1 MAATTATTTVTT
13 VETTNTKVPSTV
25 SFVKQEPGLL
35 VTKELEKAIA
45 ECKAKVDRIAKDCR
59 LKNRK
64 FRCVSLTPPPDSPIP
79 RLMLNQL
86 LINDLRDIE
95 FDIENDKNRCLF
107 GLFTQ
112 SSETN
117 LPADVHR
124 VTQIFDDPKFFADGA
139 ANSNDIIQGASGDC
153 WFLSALAT
161 VSTAPGLVEKFC
173 VAVSSLS
180 EVFHCT
186 PLTFDYR
193 ETRRW
198 EYMGSYS
205 SETTHGLQS
214 SSTSANLLSLSHD
227 FLVID
232 YLPACCTPA
241 FRNTKNSKPA
251 NKSYTI
257 TTRKP
262 TTSRRARAANPYILR
277 NRGRQARHGSR

>member
-59 LKNRK
+59 SKNRK
-64 FRCVSLTPPPDSPIP
+64 FRCVLLALPPSLLPDPSPSL
-79 RLMLNQL
+79 LMLNRL

-95 FDIENDKNRCLF
+95 FDVENDKNRCLF

-112 SSETN
+112 PSETS

-186 PLTFDYR
+186 PLTVVYR

-198 EYMGSYS
+198 EFMGSYS
-205 SETTHGLQS
+205 SETMHGLQS
-214 SSTSANLLSLSHD
+214 SSTSAILLSLS
-227 FLVID
+227 LM
-232 YLPACCTPA
+232 T
-241 FRNTKNSKPA
+241 
-251 NKSYTI
+251 SY
-257 TTRKP
+257 
-262 TTSRRARAANPYILR
+262 
-277 NRGRQARHGSR
+277 